1 MMGLAGEVGGEE
13 SLYCIYLLW
22 TNSFVISARIFC
34 LALSHIACYPIGGYP
49 GIQKWLLSRLREI
62 LMTKK

>member
-22 TNSFVISARIFC
+22 TNSFVISANVDTCADIMPC
-34 LALSHIACYPIGGYP
+34 SLSHC
-49 GIQKWLLSRLREI
+49 LLSNWGIPWYSEVAFVQA
-62 LMTKK
+62 